1 MTKVFVTADKL
12 ERNGRFIDT
21 RFDFDDPTLGQQL
34 YELGHIE
41 EAIYWDLERQLS
53 DLTKPDGRHPLPDKE
68 VLQQLFEEA
77 GLAYNDAI
85 YIYDQ
90 GAAPFAPRAW
100 WILKYAGF
108 PHVYVVNGGMEALV
122 HAGFRKTA
130 TVPTFEKT
138 TLTLQW
144 NEDIHSSRTDVKYLI
159 DGNSKATLLDTRAAV
174 RYRGE
179 VEPID
184 AVAGHIPTAKN
195 YDWDQVC
202 KGKEIVMNPTLLT
215 KVAKHEEIIVYC
227 GSGITAGPVYA
238 ALTHA
243 GYKHIRLYA
252 AGYSDW
258 IRHYPV
264 EVGEE
269 QE

>member
-21 RFDFDDPTLGQQL
+21 RFDLEQVTLGRQL
-34 YELGHIE
+34 YEAGHIE
-41 EAIYWDLERQLS
+41 GAIYWDLDQDLS
-53 DLTKPDGRHPLPDKE
+53 DMTKTDGRHPLPDKA
-68 VLQQLFEEA
+68 VLQKLFEQA
-77 GLAYNDAI
+77 GLGYQDAI
-85 YIYDQ
+85 YVYDQ

-108 PHVYVVNGGMEALV
+108 PHVYVVNGGMDALV
-122 HAGFRKTA
+122 QAGFLQTTA
-130 TVPTFEKT
+130 VPAFEPT

-144 NEDIHSSRTDVKYLI
+144 NEKIHSSRADVKYI
-159 DGNSKATLLDTRAAV
+159 VEGKSKATLLDARSAA

-184 AVAGHIPTAKN
+184 PVAGHIPTAKN
-195 YDWDQVC
+195 YDWEQLRDD
-202 KGKEIVMNPTLLT
+202 KKIVVKPTLLA
-215 KVAKHEEIIVYC
+215 KVAKEEEIVVYC
-227 GSGITAGPVYA
+227 GSGVTAGPVYA

-243 GYKHIRLYA
+243 GYEKIRLYA

-258 IRHYPV
+258 IKHESV
-264 EVGEE
+264 ETGENN
-269 QE
+269 